1 MQQQLVSSIENTF
14 AFSARSLSSNEHP
27 VWLDDEPDDSA
38 HIGESLVAPAS
49 DVVEPSDDPVRM
61 YLQEIHEVNLLTAS
75 DEKRL
80 ACRLEELVAL
90 NRFRASC
97 GIQELH
103 RALAAPAVEIYD
115 RVLDDLPIAYALNR
129 LALLNTTTVASLL
142 QDPGLRELVD
152 YHLDGPTVTMVSE
165 MLELPAPDASARIV
179 SFSVNTRLLPRVI
192 YEAMEVACTEK
203 LPTRADIERLCEESF
218 DDVVEHFAEIERRAD
233 AAQRQLI
240 EANLRLV
247 VSVAKKYLGRGMS
260 LLDLIQE
267 GNLGL
272 MRAVGKFDHRL
283 GFKFSTYATW
293 WIRQAVGRSVADHSR
308 TIRIPVH
315 MVETVSRL
323 TQVSIDLTQRL
334 GREPTPTE
342 AALMMGLLDIESE
355 HTLIAEICPDLDPLD
370 WPDPARRARILESQV
385 LNHPEDLSDEIR
397 SDLTRAVSRVMQARR
412 VPRQPISLE
421 TPIGDDLEHCL
432 GDLIED
438 QNAAIPVEV
447 ATYEILKRQ
456 IWDLLNELPDRESQ
470 ILILRFGLLDGRP
483 RTLEEVGRE
492 FNLTRERIRQIEDDT
507 LRRLRRPKEATFL
520 REFLQ

>member
-1 MQQQLVSSIENTF
+1 MQPPLVSPFVDSF
-14 AFSARSLSSNEHP
+14 AFAAPQIDTTERAAWIDEEPEDPTPAPESFLSS
-27 VWLDDEPDDSA
+27 A
-38 HIGESLVAPAS
+38 A

-61 YLQEIHEVNLLTAS
+61 YLQEIHEVPLLTAA

-90 NRFRASC
+90 NRVRTLLNVQDLVADRA
-97 GIQELH
+97 
-103 RALAAPAVEIYD
+103 RPAVTIYEQ
-115 RVLDDLPIAYALNR
+115 VLNDLPIAHALER
-129 LALLNTTTVASLL
+129 VAVLNTLTVASLL
-142 QDPGLRELVD
+142 QDAGLRELID
-152 YHLDGPTVTMVSE
+152 YHLEPTTVSAVE
-165 MLELPAPDASARIV
+165 QELHVSPAEAAARIV
-179 SFSVNTRLLPRVI
+179 AFSVATRILPRVV
-192 YEAMEVACTEK
+192 YDAMEVTCSAQ
-203 LPTRADIERLCEESF
+203 LPMVGDITALCERSY
-218 DDVVEHFAEIERRAD
+218 DDVVEHFSEIERRAE

-334 GREPTPTE
+334 GREPTPVE
-342 AALMMGLLDIESE
+342 AALMMGLLDIKSE
-355 HTLIAEICPDLDPLD
+355 LTLIGEICPDLDPID
-370 WPDPARRARILESQV
+370 WPDPARRARILESQR
-385 LNHPEDLSDEIR
+385 LSHLEEVSEEIR
-397 SDLTRAVSRVMQARR
+397 TDVNRAAARVMQARR

-432 GDLIED
+432 GDMIED
-438 QNAAIPVEV
+438 QNAAVPADV

-456 IWDLLNELPDRESQ
+456 IWDLLNDLPERESQ
-470 ILILRFGLLDGRP
+470 ILILRFGLVDGRP

-492 FNLTRERIRQIEDDT
+492 FSLTRERIRQIEDDT
-507 LRRLRRPKEATFL
+507 LRRLRRPKEANYL

>member
-1 MQQQLVSSIENTF
+1 V
-14 AFSARSLSSNEHP
+14 
-27 VWLDDEPDDSA
+27 DE
-38 HIGESLVAPAS
+38 
-49 DVVEPSDDPVRM
+49 
-61 YLQEIHEVNLLTAS
+61 
-75 DEKRL
+75 
-80 ACRLEELVAL
+80 
-90 NRFRASC
+90 
-97 GIQELH
+97 
-103 RALAAPAVEIYD
+103 
-115 RVLDDLPIAYALNR
+115 LPIAYAIERQAVLNSSS
-129 LALLNTTTVASLL
+129 VASLL
-142 QDPGLRELVD
+142 QDAGLRELID
-152 YHLDGPTVTMVSE
+152 YHIDGQTITTVSE
-165 MLELPAPDASARIV
+165 QLEISPQDAAMRIV
-179 SFSVNTRLLPRVI
+179 AFSVATRLLPRVI
-192 YEAMEVACTEK
+192 YDVMEVGCPSE
-203 LPTRADIERLCEESF
+203 LPTARQIDLMCSDDAF
-218 DDVVEHFAEIERRAD
+218 DDVVEHFSEIERRAD

-342 AALMMGLLDIESE
+342 AALMMGLLDIETELS
-355 HTLIAEICPDLDPLD
+355 LIEQISPDLDPMD
-370 WPDPARRARILESQV
+370 WPDPARRARILESQI
-385 LNHPEDLSDEIR
+385 LGHAEDLPDEIR
-397 SDLTRAVSRVMQARR
+397 VDVARASARVMQARR

-421 TPIGDDLEHCL
+421 TPIGDDMEHCL
-432 GDLIED
+432 GDMIED
-438 QNAAIPVEV
+438 QNAAIPVDV
-447 ATYEILKRQ
+447 TTYEILKRQ
-456 IWDLLNELPDRESQ
+456 IWDLLHELPDREAQ
-470 ILILRFGLLDGRP
+470 ILILRFGLVDGRP

-492 FNLTRERIRQIEDDT
+492 FGLTRERIRQIEDDT
-507 LRRLRRPKEATFL
+507 LRRLRRPKEANYL

>member
-1 MQQQLVSSIENTF
+1 MQQQIVSPFVDNFPF
-14 AFSARSLSSNEHP
+14 AARA
-27 VWLDDEPDDSA
+27 LDSGDRAAWVDEEPEEA
-38 HIGESLVAPAS
+38 APAPESLLSTAA

-61 YLQEIHEVNLLTAS
+61 YLQEIHEVHLLTAS

-90 NRFRASC
+90 NRVRASLDL
-97 GIQELH
+97 QDRPED
-103 RALAAPAVEIYD
+103 RALPAIAIYEQ
-115 RVLDDLPIAYALNR
+115 VVNDLPIALAIER
-129 LALLNTTTVASLL
+129 VALLNTSTVASLL
-142 QDPGLRELVD
+142 QDPGLRELID
-152 YHLDGPTVTMVSE
+152 YHLDPNTVNAVE
-165 MLELPAPDASARIV
+165 QELQVTPAEAAARIV
-179 SFSVNTRLLPRVI
+179 AFSIATRLLPRVV
-192 YEAMEVACTEK
+192 YEAMDVVCSAQ
-203 LPTRADIERLCEESF
+203 LPTPEEIAQLCERDYDE
-218 DDVVEHFAEIERRAD
+218 VVEHFSEVERRAD

-334 GREPTPTE
+334 GREPTSTE
-342 AALMMGLLDIESE
+342 AALMMGLLDLNTELS
-355 HTLIAEICPDLDPLD
+355 LIGDICPDLDPAD

-385 LNHPEDLSDEIR
+385 MSRLEELPEEIR
-397 SDLTRAVSRVMQARR
+397 VDVNRASARVMQARR

-432 GDLIED
+432 GDMIED
-438 QNAAIPVEV
+438 HNAAVPVEA

-456 IWDLLNELPDRESQ
+456 IWDLLHELPDREAQ
-470 ILILRFGLLDGRP
+470 ILILRFGLVDGRP

-507 LRRLRRPKEATFL
+507 LRRLRRPKEANYL
-520 REFLQ
+520 RDFLQ